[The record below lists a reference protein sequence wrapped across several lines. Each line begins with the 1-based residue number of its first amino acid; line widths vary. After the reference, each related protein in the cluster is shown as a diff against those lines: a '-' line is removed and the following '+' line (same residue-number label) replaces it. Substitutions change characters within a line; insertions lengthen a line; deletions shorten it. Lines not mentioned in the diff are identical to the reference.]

1 MEGWIKLHRKIQDN
15 WLWQEKRKFSKFEA
29 WVSLLLKAN
38 HKENKILVGNEIITI
53 QAGSFMA
60 SEVNLSK
67 EWAWSRNTVR
77 KFLLLLK
84 KEKMLTQTCTTKY
97 TIISIENWALYQFNE
112 QQVEQQIEQQIEQQ
126 VNIKLNTN
134 KNVKN
139 DKNVKNGR
147 NNISASEETSSADT
161 AKANSKHKYGEYGNV
176 LLKDE
181 ELQKLKEE
189 YENWEELIKYLDEYI
204 EMKGYKAKSHY
215 LCIKKWVV
223 DAVKKQNLKI
233 NKSGTKEEKPDG
245 ADIWL
250 KKMKEKE
257 KQNNAI

>member
-1 MEGWIKLHRKIQDN
+1 MEGWIKIHRKIQNN
-15 WLWQEKRKFSKFEA
+15 WLWQEHRKFSKFEA

-53 QAGSFMA
+53 QAGSFMT

-67 EWAWSRNTVR
+67 EWGWSRNTVR
-77 KFLLLLK
+77 KFLSLLK
-84 KEKMLTQTCTTKY
+84 NEKMLTQICTTKY

-112 QQVEQQIEQQIEQQ
+112 QQVEQQIEQQTEQQ

-134 KNVKN
+134 KNDKN
-139 DKNVKNGR
+139 DKNEKKIR
-147 NNISASEETSSADT
+147 NNIAASEETSPADT
-161 AKANSKHKYGEYGNV
+161 AKANKHKYGEYNHV

-189 YENWEELIKYLDEYI
+189 YSNWEELIKYLDEYI

-223 DAVKKQNLKI
+223 DAVKKQKP
-233 NKSGTKEEKPDG
+233 KETKQQE
-245 ADIWL
+245 WL
-250 KKMKEKE
+250 KRWLE
-257 KQNNAI
+257 ND

>member
-53 QAGSFMA
+53 QSGSFMT

-112 QQVEQQIEQQIEQQ
+112 QQTEQQIEQQIEQQ

-134 KNVKN
+134 KN
-139 DKNVKNGR
+139 D
-147 NNISASEETSSADT
+147 NNIKNE
-161 AKANSKHKYGEYGNV
+161 KN
-176 LLKDE
+176 
-181 ELQKLKEE
+181 
-189 YENWEELIKYLDEYI
+189 I
-204 EMKGYKAKSHY
+204 
-215 LCIKKWVV
+215 IKKEKE
-223 DAVKKQNLKI
+223 KKKKTFDDVFTENNFSELLEMTLRDFIDMRKSIKKPMTTKALELLISNLNKLSSDDKEKI
-233 NKSGTKEEKPDG
+233 AILNQSIERGWQTVYPLKTIKPLNEVRETKEEKFKREQKESWER
-245 ADIWL
+245 WL
-250 KKMKEKE
+250 NKDD
-257 KQNNAI
+257 

>member
-1 MEGWIKLHRKIQDN
+1 MEGWIKIHRKIQDN

-53 QAGSFMA
+53 QAGSFMT

-112 QQVEQQIEQQIEQQ
+112 QQTEQQIEQQIEQQ

-134 KNVKN
+134 KN
-139 DKNVKNGR
+139 D
-147 NNISASEETSSADT
+147 NNIKNE
-161 AKANSKHKYGEYGNV
+161 KN
-176 LLKDE
+176 
-181 ELQKLKEE
+181 
-189 YENWEELIKYLDEYI
+189 I
-204 EMKGYKAKSHY
+204 
-215 LCIKKWVV
+215 IKKEKN
-223 DAVKKQNLKI
+223 KKSFEDVFTENNFSKLLENTLRDFIDMRKSIKKPMTTKALELLISNLNKLSSDDKEKI
-233 NKSGTKEEKPDG
+233 AILNQSIERGWQTVYPLKTIKPLNEVRETKEEKFKREQKESWER
-245 ADIWL
+245 WL
-250 KKMKEKE
+250 NKDD
-257 KQNNAI
+257 

>member
-1 MEGWIKLHRKIQDN
+1 MEGWIKIHRKILENPIICKDSDYLAV
-15 WLWQEKRKFSKFEA
+15 WIY
-29 WVSLLLKAN
+29 LLLNAT
-38 HKENKILVGNEIITI
+38 HKEIPALFKGKKIILQKGQLIT
-53 QAGSFMA
+53 GRKSMA
-60 SEVNLSK
+60 SQLKISESK
-67 EWAWSRNTVR
+67 IFR
-77 KFLLLLK
+77 
-84 KEKMLTQTCTTKY
+84 
-97 TIISIENWALYQFNE
+97 IINDYKS
-112 QQVEQQIEQQIEQQ
+112 EQQIEQQTSNKNSLITILNWDKYQQIEQQNEQQ
-126 VNIKLNTN
+126 VNNKRTTNEQQMNTN

-161 AKANSKHKYGEYGNV
+161 AKANSKYKYGEYGNV

>member
-1 MEGWIKLHRKIQDN
+1 MEGWIKIHRKILENPIICKDSDYLAV
-15 WLWQEKRKFSKFEA
+15 WIY
-29 WVSLLLKAN
+29 LLLNAT
-38 HKENKILVGNEIITI
+38 HKEIPALFKGKKIILQKGQLIT
-53 QAGSFMA
+53 GRKSMA
-60 SEVNLSK
+60 SQLKISESK
-67 EWAWSRNTVR
+67 IYR
-77 KFLLLLK
+77 
-84 KEKMLTQTCTTKY
+84 
-97 TIISIENWALYQFNE
+97 IINDFKS
-112 QQVEQQIEQQIEQQ
+112 EQQIEQQTSNQNSLISILNWDKYQQSEQQ
-126 VNIKLNTN
+126 NEQQMNNERTTNEQQMNTN